1 MPLAFRRSRARLG
14 LLALASLCA
23 LLAAAALALQQARP
37 ANAQSPD
44 AAQLVLSL
52 VNDSDNIVPA
62 GSELTVR
69 AQLRYSG
76 TAELGSWINLASGS
90 NLRLSGS
97 LDWDDNTVVGSRN
110 DIDAQVIG
118 GPLTELIPLDS
129 SGDPFN
135 IEVAASNTSRGTWPV
150 AYDGRTLVAR
160 IGESTTVT
168 DGALVV
174 FDLNANPPKQVL
186 HIPGV
191 ANEGLAGDQ
200 DSAGHPIETRPVAVW
215 DQNATTAWLF
225 AGAPRADTNVGKL
238 YIWKITYSTDAAG
251 AATATA
257 TQITTPL
264 APGATEVGNRELAA
278 HVPYY
283 GSSVAI
289 TPDGQTLAV
298 GAINMNSIGA
308 VYVYTM
314 PDGDDEDWLDL
325 EYGDGIKVTP
335 VQVPAWGNS
344 SNRPFT
350 RTATGRTGAA
360 TDCDAHCSAVSAS
373 RESRFGGYIE
383 FARDGTLVAG
393 AIGKSYA
400 SDTPGGA
407 SAFTG
412 GPANAGAVWVFNAP
426 TGGWSNAPDGTAG
439 KTAFSSTLLTT
450 NATTWDPA
458 SHYAPAPGAKRVVEA
473 DAELLPEAWSERSTA
488 WDLFGYPTN
497 ISTDGSTIVVT
508 AAGGSGPARTYVFE
522 KPADGW
528 ADSSTPT
535 ATLALSATGG
545 TGEGTWGTDVNYDG
559 SRVLVAD
566 DNTAATV
573 DGNEVLVAG
582 VVYVFEPNSGGWAAQ
597 DSDEDNEPDPDGVY
611 EKADVAHTITAPTPR
626 GNARFTAPLY
636 NNAGTLIAWAET
648 DYYAVPNI
656 NPKLY
661 ISADICTD
669 RTLDALTTT
678 TCTLDL
684 GDTSVTVPAG
694 TPDGTFTI
702 SGRVNAT
709 FSDGTVIANGAR
721 GSLEVTIGKV
731 KEVDS
736 ATLSLATD
744 PGDVTVTGDEKP
756 YPELLRTN
764 GDTTRLLLRILNENG
779 AASHAG
785 SVAAVLVTS
794 NAGELGLLDSSLR
807 GDDCGGISCQLNA
820 TKINAGNA
828 DRLVLTLAHKGK
840 AATAEVRATVFST
853 AGDSF
858 ETPPVSIALAG
869 PAESIA
875 VASTTSGVLNVDAVS
890 EDADGDEVD
899 SGDTR
904 DELTLAVTATD
915 SAGNDVALPTGARR
929 ANVLDP
935 DGKRVASTAIQVV
948 WPHRANPNAPV
959 AGATATTPNVPIL
972 NAAGKQQV
980 RINVN
985 SPASAPLKSGEYTL
999 ELWAGVKKAERKF
1012 NVSGGATEISLSGP
1026 SSVMVGET
1034 FTVTASFQDASG
1046 AAVPNGTMV
1055 DWPEIVTATGTGQL
1069 VVLTSKDTR
1078 TTDGSASASW
1088 LAVNSGSVVVTA
1100 GADCTSALNAAGA
1113 SIATCAVSG
1122 VQLVSVQAIAA
1133 AASTNPADD
1142 LTERN
1147 PGSLST
1153 WLGGG
1158 RTSAGE
1164 LLANLPGVNGILLWL
1179 NGQWVRY
1186 GVADGQEI
1194 PGSTNFEVNP
1204 GAILW
1209 LAR

>member
-52 VNDSDNIVPA
+52 VNDSDNIVAA

-97 LDWDDNTVVGSRN
+97 LDWDDSTVVGSRN

-118 GPLTELIPLDS
+118 APKTTLIPMD
-129 SGDPFN
+129 GDDPFDDN
-135 IEVAASNTSRGTWPV
+135 STTAGNGVWPV
-150 AYDGRTLVAR
+150 AYDGRTLVAWA
-160 IGESTTVT
+160 GTTNGSLLVFDT
-168 DGALVV
+168 KRNPPAQVAKIDGA
-174 FDLNANPPKQVL
+174 
-186 HIPGV
+186 
-191 ANEGLAGDQ
+191 ANERLGTSTSGGQLG
-200 DSAGHPIETRPVAVW
+200 SRPVAVW
-215 DQNATTAWLF
+215 DENDTTAWLF
-225 AGAPRADTNVGKL
+225 AGAPADSTSTGKL
-238 YIWKITYSTDAAG
+238 YIWKITHN
-251 AATATA
+251 ATGNATVG
-257 TQITTPL
+257 TPTELVPPTTETSNIRLGTAIPQ
-264 APGATEVGNRELAA
+264 
-278 HVPYY
+278 Y
-283 GSSVAI
+283 GRAVSISA
-289 TPDGQTLAV
+289 DGQTLAV
-298 GAINMNSIGA
+298 GAPFMNTMGA
-308 VYVYTM
+308 VYVYTK
-314 PDGDDEDWLDL
+314 PSGKDAQGNDNDWSDL
-325 EYGDGIKVTP
+325 TYASGVKVTP
-335 VQVPAWGNS
+335 VQIPSWGGATT
-344 SNRPFT
+344 RPFSNSDT
-350 RTATGRTGAA
+350 LTTSNCAA
-360 TDCDAHCSAVSAS
+360 GSYCGQVRANRLSHFGHALELSAD
-373 RESRFGGYIE
+373 G
-383 FARDGTLVAG
+383 GTLLVGAPAKSFANNTAG
-393 AIGKSYA
+393 GSF
-400 SDTPGGA
+400 SGA
-407 SAFTG
+407 SAR
-412 GPANAGAVWVFNAP
+412 GAAWVFTAP
-426 TGGWSNAPDGTAG
+426 TGGWSAAAAASGTLIA
-439 KTAFSSTLLTT
+439 AAADASSF
-450 NATTWDPA
+450 DPA
-458 SHYAPAPGAKRVVEA
+458 SNYSPGPSKRVTTP
-473 DAELLPEAWSERSTA
+473 DAELTPAAWSATRVDQEN
-488 WDLFGYPTN
+488 FGDQLGL
-497 ISTDGSTIVVT
+497 SADGGTVIVN
-508 AAGGSGPARTYVFE
+508 AALQAGVAGSPARLYVFE
-522 KPADGW
+522 RPDDGDW
-528 ADSSTPT
+528 ADSGSP
-535 ATLALSATGG
+535 
-545 TGEGTWGTDVNYDG
+545 EGKISVAASGNTFEGLWGVDVNYDG
-559 SRVLVAD
+559 RRVLIEKHDAQTMV
-566 DNTAATV
+566 
-573 DGNEVLVAG
+573 GGSMVLTGA
-582 VVYVFEPNSGGWAAQ
+582 VYVFEPASGGWAAQ
-597 DSDEDNEPDPDGVY
+597 DSTDDDMANPDGVY
-611 EKADVAHTITAPTPR
+611 ALADAAHTFVAPVPDTD
-626 GNARFTAPLY
+626 GNARFSAPLY
-636 NNAGTLIAWAET
+636 NNAGTLVAWADT
-648 DYYAVPNI
+648 DYYAVADI
-656 NPKLY
+656 APKLFL
-661 ISADICTD
+661 SADICTD
-669 RTLDALTTT
+669 RTLDAQTTT

-709 FSDGTVIANGAR
+709 FSDGTTIANGAR

-744 PGDVTVTGDEKP
+744 PGNPEVTGDEKP
-756 YPELLRTN
+756 YPALLRTN
-764 GDTTRLLLRILNENG
+764 GETTRLLLRILNENG

-794 NAGELGLLDSSLR
+794 NAGNLGVLDSTLE
-807 GDDCGGISCQLNA
+807 GDSCERISCQLDN
-820 TKINAGNA
+820 TMINAGNA
-828 DRLVLTLAHKGK
+828 DRLIITLSHAGK
-840 AATAEVRATVFST
+840 AAAAEVRATVFST

-875 VASTTSGVLNVDAVS
+875 VASTTSGVLNVNAVS
-890 EDADGDEVD
+890 EDADGVEDD

-929 ANVLDP
+929 TNVLDP
-935 DGKRVASTAIQVV
+935 DGKRVASSAIQVV
-948 WPHRANPNAPV
+948 WPHRANPDAPV
-959 AGATATTPNVPIL
+959 TGATATTPNVPIL

-999 ELWAGVKKAERKF
+999 ELWAGVKKAERAF

-1046 AAVPNGTMV
+1046 AAVPNGTVV

-1113 SIATCAVSG
+1113 SVATCAVSG
-1122 VQLVSVQAIAA
+1122 VQLVSVQALAA

-1153 WLGGG
+1153 WLGSG

>member
-1 MPLAFRRSRARLG
+1 MPLAFRRSRAW
-14 LLALASLCA
+14 LLALASLGA
-23 LLAAAALALQQARP
+23 LLAAAALALPHAPTAR
-37 ANAQSPD
+37 AQTPD

-52 VNDSDNIVPA
+52 VDDSDNIVPA

-76 TAELGSWINLASGS
+76 TAELGSWINLAAGS

-97 LDWDDNTVVGSRN
+97 LDWDDASVVGSRN
-110 DIDAQVIG
+110 DIPAQLIG

-129 SGDPFN
+129 GGDPFN
-135 IEVAASNTSRGTWPV
+135 IETGSGTDASRGTWPV

-191 ANEGLAGDQ
+191 AGEGLASDQ
-200 DSAGHPIETRPVAVW
+200 NSATAPIESRPVAAW
-215 DQNATTAWLF
+215 DQNATTAWVF
-225 AGAPRADTNVGKL
+225 AGAPRALSNAGRL
-238 YIWKITYSTDAAG
+238 YIWKITYAADG
-251 AATATA
+251 TATA

-264 APGATEVGNRELAA
+264 TPPATEYNNRENAG
-278 HVPYY
+278 HVPNY
-283 GSSVAI
+283 GAAVSIS
-289 TPDGQTLAV
+289 PDGQTLAV
-298 GAINMNSIGA
+298 GASGMNSIGA

-314 PDGDDEDWLDL
+314 PDGADEDWLDL
-325 EYGDGIKVTP
+325 EYSDGIKVTP
-335 VQVPAWGNS
+335 VQVPAWGAA

-350 RTATGRTGAA
+350 PTATGRTGAA
-360 TDCDAHCSAVSAS
+360 TDCDAYCSAVTAS
-373 RESRFGGYIE
+373 QTSLFGAYLE
-383 FARDGTLVAG
+383 LASDGTLVVSATS
-393 AIGKSYA
+393 KRYA

-412 GPANAGAVWVFNAP
+412 GPQSAGSVWVFNAP
-426 TGGWSNAPDGTAG
+426 DGGWSNAPDGTAG

-458 SHYAPAPGAKRVVEA
+458 THYAPAPSAKRVVEA
-473 DAELLPEAWSERSTA
+473 NAELIPRAWSARTFD
-488 WDLFGYPTN
+488 WDVFGYPSN
-497 ISTDGSTIVVT
+497 ISADGSTIT
-508 AAGGSGPARTYVFE
+508 ASAVNGNGRPGRAYVFE
-522 KPADGW
+522 KPAGGW

-535 ATLALSATGG
+535 ATLGYEATGDSG
-545 TGEGTWGTDVNYDG
+545 DGVWSTDINYDG
-559 SRVLVAD
+559 SRVLFGK
-566 DNTAATV
+566 DNVGVTV
-573 DGNEVLVAG
+573 DGSEVGNAG
-582 VVYVFEPNSGGWAAQ
+582 AVYVFEPNSGGWAAQ
-597 DSDEDNEPDPDGVY
+597 DSTDDDTANPDGIY
-611 EKADVAHTITAPTPR
+611 YAPDAAHVVSAPTPV
-626 GNARFTAPLY
+626 GNSRFSAPLY
-636 NNAGTLIAWAET
+636 NNAGTLIAWAQM
-648 DYYAVPNI
+648 DYYAVANAA
-656 NPKLY
+656 PKLFA
-661 ISADICTD
+661 SADICTD

-694 TPDGTFTI
+694 TPDGSFTI

-709 FSDGTVIANGAR
+709 FSDGTAIANGAR

-744 PGDVTVTGDEKP
+744 PGNAEVTGDEKP
-756 YPELLRTN
+756 YPALLRTS
-764 GDTTRLLLRILNENG
+764 GETTRLLLRILNENG

-794 NAGELGLLDSSLR
+794 NAGELGLLDSNLR

-820 TKINAGNA
+820 MRINAGNA

-858 ETPPVSIALAG
+858 ETDPVSIALAG
-869 PAESIA
+869 PADSIA
-875 VASTTSGVLNVDAVS
+875 VASTTSGVLNVNAVGT
-890 EDADGDEVD
+890 DADGNDVD
-899 SGDTR
+899 SEDTR

-929 ANVLDP
+929 TNVLDP
-935 DGKRVASTAIQVV
+935 DGTRVATSAIQVV
-948 WPHRANPNAPV
+948 WPHRMTATSPVTGATGANP
-959 AGATATTPNVPIL
+959 PIL

-985 SPASAPLKSGEYTL
+985 SPSTAPLKSGEYTL
-999 ELWAGVKKAERKF
+999 ELWAGVKKDTQTF

-1026 SSVMVGET
+1026 ASVTVGET

-1046 AAVPNGTMV
+1046 TAVPNGTLV

-1078 TTDGSASASW
+1078 TTDGEASASW
-1088 LAVNSGSVVVTA
+1088 LAVNTGSVVVTA
-1100 GADCTSALNAAGA
+1100 GADCTSALNAQGA
-1113 SIATCAVSG
+1113 SVATCSVSG
-1122 VQLVSVQAIAA
+1122 VQLVNVQAVATA

-1147 PGSLST
+1147 PGALSV
-1153 WLGGG
+1153 WLGSG

-1164 LLANLPGVNGILLWL
+1164 LLSSLPGVNGILLWL

-1186 GVADGQEI
+1186 GVADGREI

-1204 GAILW
+1204 GAVLW
-1209 LAR
+1209 LSR